1 MDVMKDNYLVSGIGI
16 LLALIITIIIS
27 QVMLEDIT
35 MKQRELESRIIM
47 LEDSLRVQ
55 HNHYH
60 FSITKDTTI
69 INQTIQLKCT
79 N

>member
-1 MDVMKDNYLVSGIGI
+1 MDEMKDTYLVSGIGI
-16 LLALIITIIIS
+16 LLALIVTIIIS

-60 FSITKDTTI
+60 FSIIKDTTI